1 MCRLLMEIPV
11 WTGSGKTTLLA
22 LILGE
27 HPRSFS
33 LPSDSLE
40 LFGRPRRATPTP
52 TLNALIGHTSPEIF
66 KSFPRTT
73 LSVFDSVGTGFEGI
87 FSRRTYTD
95 TQRDKISSLL
105 TTFFPDRS
113 SNLWAEESFASLPPA
128 DQSLILFCR
137 AVVNDP
143 ELLILDEP
151 FAFMEDDQI
160 ARCRSYLRAMGGRT
174 AVIWVGHWIEERPWV
189 EDEGTF
195 LSWPYSRRIPR
206 KCRCSRRTV
215 LYARLTFPG
224 SVIKLEAGK
233 VVCRSEEL

>member
-1 MCRLLMEIPV
+1 M
-11 WTGSGKTTLLA
+11 
-22 LILGE
+22 
-27 HPRSFS
+27 
-33 LPSDSLE
+33 
-40 LFGRPRRATPTP
+40 
-52 TLNALIGHTSPEIF
+52 
-66 KSFPRTT
+66 
-73 LSVFDSVGTGFEGI
+73 FDAVGTGFEGI

-113 SNLWAEESFASLPPA
+113 STLWAEESFASLPPA

-160 ARCRSYLRAMGGRT
+160 ARCRSYLKAMGGRT

-195 LSWPYSRRIPR
+195 LSWPYSRRLPR
-206 KCRCSRRTV
+206 KSRYSRRTV
-215 LYARLTFPG
+215 LSARLIFPG
-224 SVIKLEAGK
+224 RVIKLEAGK
-233 VVCRSEEL
+233 VVYLSEEV